1 MTNATQRVDSTAAG
15 QLLGYTLQLPRALCR
30 LLEVGTGGAVG
41 VEVLGDVTAYL
52 PNGESI
58 NEEDKSSVQ
67 GNPLTDRS
75 TDLWKTFHNWI
86 KLIEEGTVNLDKTR
100 FVLYCNQQGRESLV
114 NRFADASTC
123 ESADAARRAAEEE
136 LDGLSSEHAIWP
148 YYDYV
153 VNKNADLFK
162 QVITRFDLIIGSDS
176 AYEDVRA
183 ELRKML
189 VHESDL
195 TFISHA
201 MGGWIDETV
210 MGLVKARQPAVIRHE
225 DFKHRFEVLM
235 TRIRQRELVDYAA
248 SELSLEKQVDPS
260 LKSRLTFVRQLG
272 LINISEEQKLEA
284 VADYLR
290 ADHNRNRWIE
300 NEFIDENVARDF
312 DSRLRTFWQTAQRK
326 TEIVYKDLPEAERGE
341 LVLGDCIARQE
352 LIRGVEPPDRT
363 ISGTYHAL
371 ANRAELGWH
380 PRWPELLH
388 DGEGASD
395 G

>member
-1 MTNATQRVDSTAAG
+1 MTRATQRVDSTAAG
-15 QLLGYTLQLPRALCR
+15 QILGYTLQLPRALCR
-30 LLEVGTGGAVG
+30 LLEVGPGGAIG
-41 VEVLGDVTAYL
+41 VEVLGDVTAFL

-67 GNPLTDRS
+67 ENPLTDRS

-86 KLIEEGTVNLDKTR
+86 KLIEDRNVDPGKTR
-100 FVLYCNQQGRESLV
+100 FVLYCNQQGRKSLV
-114 NRFADASTC
+114 NRFNDASTG
-123 ESADAARRAAEEE
+123 EAAEAARRAAEEE
-136 LDGLSSEHAIWP
+136 LGTLSSEHAIWP

-153 VNKNADLFK
+153 VNKHAKVFE
-162 QVITRFDLIIGSDS
+162 QVIARFDLIIGSDS

-189 VHESDL
+189 VPESDL
-195 TFISHA
+195 TFISHT
-201 MGGWIDETV
+201 MGGWMDETV
-210 MGLVKARQPAVIRHE
+210 MALIKAKQPAVIRHE
-225 DFKHRFEVLM
+225 DFKHRFDVLM

-248 SELSLEKQVDPS
+248 SELSLDKQDSS
-260 LKSRLTFVRQLG
+260 LKSRPTFVRQLD

-300 NEFIDENVARDF
+300 NEFIDEDVARDF
-312 DSRLRTFWQTAQRK
+312 DCRLHTFWQTAQRK
-326 TEIVYKDLPEAERGE
+326 TEIVHKALPEAERGE
-341 LVLGDCIARQE
+341 LVLGDCTVRQE

-363 ISGTYHAL
+363 VSGTYHAL
-371 ANRAELGWH
+371 AHREELGWH
-380 PRWPELLH
+380 PRWTDLLH

>member
-30 LLEVGTGGAVG
+30 LLEVGPGGAVG

-52 PNGESI
+52 PNGDSI

-100 FVLYCNQQGRESLV
+100 FVLYCNQKGRKSLV
-114 NRFADASTC
+114 KRFADASTD
-123 ESADAARRAAEEE
+123 ESAEAARRAAEKE
-136 LDGLSSEHAIWP
+136 LEGLSTEHAIWP

-153 VNKNADLFK
+153 INKHADLFERI
-162 QVITRFDLIIGSDS
+162 ITRFDLIIGSDS

-183 ELRKML
+183 ELSKML
-189 VHESDL
+189 VPDSDL
-195 TFISHA
+195 TFISQT
-201 MGGWIDETV
+201 MGGWMDETV
-210 MGLVKARQPAVIRHE
+210 MGLVKAKQLAVIRHK
-225 DFKHRFEVLM
+225 DFKHRFDVLM
-235 TRIRQRELVDYAA
+235 TRIRQRALVDYAA
-248 SELSLEKQVDPS
+248 SELLLDKQVDLS
-260 LKSRLTFVRQLG
+260 LKSRLTFVQQLD

-300 NEFIDENVARDF
+300 NEFIDEDVARDF
-312 DSRLRTFWQTAQRK
+312 DNRLKTFWKTTQRK
-326 TEIVYKDLPEAERGE
+326 TEIVHKTLSEAERGE
-341 LVLGDCIARQE
+341 LVLGDCTARQE
-352 LIRGVEPPDRT
+352 PIRDVEPPDRT
-363 ISGTYHAL
+363 VSGTYHAL
-371 ANRAELGWH
+371 ANREELGWH
-380 PRWPELLH
+380 PRWPDLLH
-388 DGEGASD
+388 DGEDASD